1 MEPQKIKNKFE
12 NPAKGLNLA
21 AGLLANTGQAAPH
34 KEDNGS
40 IKENKVETPDTS
52 WTHFTVI
59 CSVELVEKVKAIAQR
74 EDFSIR
80 EVVEKFF
87 TNGINAYE
95 AKHKVK
101 LKIKPKKKR
110 NIDDLI

>member
-1 MEPQKIKNKFE
+1 MEAKKTKEKFE
-12 NPAKGLNLA
+12 NPAKGLDLA
-21 AGLLANTGQAAPH
+21 AGLLVNTGQAVPS
-34 KEDNGS
+34 KEENGS
-40 IKENKVETPDTS
+40 SKENKVGTPDTS
-52 WTHFTVI
+52 WTHWTVI
-59 CSVELVEKVKAIAQR
+59 CSVEIVEKVKAIAQR

-80 EVVEKFF
+80 EVVEKFL

-101 LKIKPKKKR
+101 LKIKPKRKR